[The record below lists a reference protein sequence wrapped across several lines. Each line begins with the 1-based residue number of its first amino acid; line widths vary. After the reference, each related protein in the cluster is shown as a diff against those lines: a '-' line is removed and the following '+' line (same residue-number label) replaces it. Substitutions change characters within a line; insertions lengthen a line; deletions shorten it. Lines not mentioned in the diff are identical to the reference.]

1 MLTYLGGDI
10 AGVNTIDSSKEVAS
24 REYYDMTGRKI
35 SKYQKGMVFVKV
47 KYTDGTSGVYKTF
60 ITK

>member
-1 MLTYLGGDI
+1 GDDTS
-10 AGVNTIDSSKEVAS
+10 VSTIDYSKAIDS
-24 REYYDMTGRKI
+24 MEYFDMTGRKV
-35 SKYQKGMVFVKV
+35 SGYQKGMVFVKV